1 VVARTVDL
9 NALVGETER
18 LLRRTLGEDVR
29 LVTALASH
37 PWPVRADPTQ
47 LQQVLVNLAV
57 NARDAM
63 PHGGVL
69 TVETAN
75 VTVGNDGARREIA
88 LPPGAYVRLCVSDT
102 GEGMDPETV
111 ARVFEP
117 FFTTKEG
124 GRGTG
129 LGLATVYGT
138 VVQAGGHVAVLSEP
152 GVGSTFKIWLP
163 RAEEGE
169 EAERPAQPQPAPRG
183 GSETVLLV
191 EDDPLVLATSA
202 RALESHG
209 YRVLSARSGD
219 EALAIVREQAVDLLV
234 TDVVMPRMT
243 GPTLARE
250 VDRLCPGIP
259 ILFVSGYT
267 AGAALGVVLRER
279 GDAFLP
285 KPYTPRTLAA
295 KVREVL
301 DRAAA
306 APRRYPPSAK

>member
-1 VVARTVDL
+1 
-9 NALVGETER
+9 
-18 LLRRTLGEDVR
+18 
-29 LVTALASH
+29 
-37 PWPVRADPTQ
+37 
-47 LQQVLVNLAV
+47 
-57 NARDAM
+57 
-63 PHGGVL
+63 
-69 TVETAN
+69 
-75 VTVGNDGARREIA
+75 
-88 LPPGAYVRLCVSDT
+88 
-102 GEGMDPETV
+102 
-111 ARVFEP
+111 
-117 FFTTKEG
+117 
-124 GRGTG
+124 
-129 LGLATVYGT
+129 
-138 VVQAGGHVAVLSEP
+138 
-152 GVGSTFKIWLP
+152 
-163 RAEEGE
+163 
-169 EAERPAQPQPAPRG
+169 
-183 GSETVLLV
+183 
-191 EDDPLVLATSA
+191 
-202 RALESHG
+202 
-209 YRVLSARSGD
+209 VLSARSGD